1 MSNTSTAR
9 SEIEETLT
17 RIKSHKGVEGILIM
31 NKVTGMIIK
40 STLTEDQSKTHASF
54 ISSLSE
60 RCDLMIPTLDEDGDD
75 ELQFLRIRT
84 RKKEIM
90 VATEGEFLLVVIQ
103 NPNAVE

>member
-1 MSNTSTAR
+1 MSISTAR

-31 NKVTGMIIK
+31 NKLTGVIIK
-40 STLTEDQSKTHASF
+40 TTLTEEQSKTHAAF
-54 ISSLSE
+54 LSSLSE
-60 RCDLMIPTLDEDGDD
+60 KCDLMIPTLEEDD

-84 RKKEIM
+84 KKKEIM
-90 VATEGEFLLVVIQ
+90 VATEGDFLLVVIQ

>member
-1 MSNTSTAR
+1 MSTSTAR

-60 RCDLMIPTLDEDGDD
+60 RFDLMIPTLEEEENDD

>member
-1 MSNTSTAR
+1 MSTSTAR

-60 RCDLMIPTLDEDGDD
+60 RCDLMIPTLEEEENDD

>member
-1 MSNTSTAR
+1 MSTSTAR

-60 RCDLMIPTLDEDGDD
+60 RCDLMIPTLEDEDHDD